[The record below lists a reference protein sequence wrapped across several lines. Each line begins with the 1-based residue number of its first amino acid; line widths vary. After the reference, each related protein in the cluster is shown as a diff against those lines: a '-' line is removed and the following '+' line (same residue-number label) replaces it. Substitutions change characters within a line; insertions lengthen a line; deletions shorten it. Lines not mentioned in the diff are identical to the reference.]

1 MVCVGVG
8 VWVGVWGGCVCAC
21 RYVGVRVGVSVCVE
35 KGGGCCPLVWV
46 SRYVSDLG
54 KTRGVYVWLWEWV

>member
-1 MVCVGVG
+1 VGGVG
-8 VWVGVWGGCVCAC
+8 VCAC